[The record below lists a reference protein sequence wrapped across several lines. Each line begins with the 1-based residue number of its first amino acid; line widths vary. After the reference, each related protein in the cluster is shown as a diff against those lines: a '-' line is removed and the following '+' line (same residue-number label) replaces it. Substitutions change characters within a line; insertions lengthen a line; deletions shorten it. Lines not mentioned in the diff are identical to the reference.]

1 MHRLVDELKRESYQ
15 SSPSPI
21 RNHNQW
27 SIAGVYVD
35 GTQKRQESSKI
46 TTINTE
52 LKRQV
57 KELKAELALKDNEL
71 LNTQMATKYLR
82 VTELETQVISL
93 QSEVAN
99 LNQRLSE

>member
-1 MHRLVDELKRESYQ
+1 M
-15 SSPSPI
+15 
-21 RNHNQW
+21 
-27 SIAGVYVD
+27 
-35 GTQKRQESSKI
+35 
-46 TTINTE
+46 
-52 LKRQV
+52 

-99 LNQRLSE
+99 LNQKLSE